1 MIDDFPR
8 DTPLRKC
15 PHAACTRGRKTCQKL
30 SFKGACV
37 KTHFATYD
45 EWAQWMADRIFA
57 FVAKNARPL
66 DPYEP
71 RMSDA
76 EAGARMYRA
85 LQNRLAQGEADEA
98 AAKQRNVH

>member
-1 MIDDFPR
+1 
-8 DTPLRKC
+8 
-15 PHAACTRGRKTCQKL
+15 
-30 SFKGACV
+30 
-37 KTHFATYD
+37 
-45 EWAQWMADRIFA
+45 MADRIFA